1 MYSSHGTVVGGI
13 ESFSFGGNLSRKC
26 IDRIFRQE
34 VVHLQG
40 IHMKVC
46 LIGFGRSVVTSQQIQ
61 QPFAFFQFQAGI
73 IIGAIQTKSRSKV
86 HTVRHNNRTVGG
98 DTCQSGKEIQILC
111 PDIKVNASV
120 ARQTVGEVPNLTTTI
135 QGESTRQVDIE
146 AGNLHLLEVT
156 FRTGTDGKRAERICI
171 LECIRQVTC
180 KEHYILL
187 TDAGIETGGESSG
200 SGNFYQFPISLGGE
214 IHFTVWGKQ
223 F

>member
-1 MYSSHGTVVGGI
+1 M
-13 ESFSFGGNLSRKC
+13 
-26 IDRIFRQE
+26 
-34 VVHLQG
+34 VHLQG
-40 IHMKVC
+40 IYMKVC
-46 LIGFGRSVVTSQQIQ
+46 LIGFGRSIVTSQQIQ
-61 QPFAFFQFQAGI
+61 QPFALFQFQAGI

-86 HTVRHNNRTVGG
+86 HTVRHNYRTIGG
-98 DTCQSGKEIQILC
+98 DTSQSGKEIQVLC
-111 PDIKVNASV
+111 PDIKVNASI

-156 FRTGTDGKRAERICI
+156 FRTGTDSKGTERIRLLKCV
-171 LECIRQVTC
+171 RQITC

-187 TDAGIETGGESSG
+187 ADAGIETGRESSG
-200 SGNFYQFPISLGGE
+200 SGNFYQFPISLGDE